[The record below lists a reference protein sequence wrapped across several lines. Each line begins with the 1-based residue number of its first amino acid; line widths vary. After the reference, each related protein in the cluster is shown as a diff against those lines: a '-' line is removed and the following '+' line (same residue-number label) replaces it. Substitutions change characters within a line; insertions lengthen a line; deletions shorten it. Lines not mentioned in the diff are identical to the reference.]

1 MVTRREDGKLDDLG
15 PCVKKVR
22 KTAKGGLLLEL
33 ARKKENS
40 TQALKGCIE
49 EVLGSKAE
57 VRAYSEETKESL
69 VELRGL
75 DALASSEDIIGAISQ
90 QAAVDQGALKV
101 KKLRSSYG
109 QTPTAIVAFPA
120 SLAKAIFAVG
130 KVKVGW
136 SVCHMRE
143 KEVAVIWSCGATG
156 ATMHSVHSAEGFVRV
171 RIGGAWLYSCY
182 MAPSLTTNE
191 FERMIDCL
199 GNDIRGRSDVLVA
212 GDFNAWAQDW
222 GCPRTNA
229 RGRVVRETFASLDL
243 VLLNEGNQHTFSRA
257 GAGSIIDLTF
267 ASPSLT
273 TGANWRISG

>member
-1 MVTRREDGKLDDLG
+1 
-15 PCVKKVR
+15 
-22 KTAKGGLLLEL
+22 
-33 ARKKENS
+33 
-40 TQALKGCIE
+40 
-49 EVLGSKAE
+49 LGSKAE

-75 DALASSEDIIGAISQ
+75 DALATSEDIIGAIAQ
-90 QAAVDQGALKV
+90 EAAVDQGALKV
-101 KKLRSSYG
+101 KKLRSKYG
-109 QTPTAIVAFPA
+109 ETQTAIVAFLA
-120 SLAKAIFAVG
+120 SLAKTIIAVG
-130 KVKVGW
+130 KVKVGC

-143 KEVAVIWSCGATG
+143 KEVAAIWSCGAAG
-156 ATMHSVHSAEGFVRV
+156 ATMHSVHSAEGFVRA

-182 MAPSLTTNE
+182 MAPSITTIE
-191 FERMIDCL
+191 FERMMDFL
-199 GNDIRGRSDVLVA
+199 GNDIKGRSDVLVA

-267 ASPSLT
+267 ASPSLAN
-273 TGANWRISG
+273 GANWRISG

>member
-1 MVTRREDGKLDDLG
+1 MVTRGEDGKLDVLG

-69 VELRGL
+69 VEIRGL
-75 DALASSEDIIGAISQ
+75 DALATSEDIIGAIAQ

-101 KKLRSSYG
+101 KKLRSSCG
-109 QTPTAIVAFPA
+109 ETQTAIVAFPA
-120 SLAKAIFAVG
+120 SLAKAIIAVG

-136 SVCHMRE
+136 SVCHMKE
-143 KEVAVIWSCGATG
+143 KDVLRRNRRDNAL
-156 ATMHSVHSAEGFVRV
+156 SAKGFVRA

-191 FERMIDCL
+191 FERMMDCL
-199 GNDIRGRSDVLVA
+199 GNYIRGRFEVLVA

-222 GCPRTNA
+222 GCPRMNA

-257 GAGSIIDLTF
+257 GAGSIIDMMF
-267 ASPSLT
+267 ASPSLA